1 MRRKKILL
9 KIIKFIEYNSLCKI
23 NLTIKKNKWLYQ
35 KKRIDGILLLIKS
48 VYFTII
54 YNQLEI

>member
-1 MRRKKILL
+1 MVVP
-9 KIIKFIEYNSLCKI
+9 
-23 NLTIKKNKWLYQ
+23 
-35 KKRIDGILLLIKS
+35 KKRMDGILLLIKS